1 MLRIYY
7 ISLLFTLLF
16 TSCAQNQKLETRLNS
31 TILKNDTLSNIPL
44 HDAIRAKD
52 INKVKEIVSG
62 GVLLN
67 TQDKA
72 DFTALHLAVRFDQY
86 DIAEYLI
93 GKKVSVNTYDIYGD
107 TPLLESMRNKTDN
120 ISKLL
125 LCNGANKDVKDRNLL
140 SPLDYAKLDEN
151 STMTKILEA
160 SDMKSFCEEKEITT
174 VTRVEEKPSKAKD
187 TLNEDTNVLII
198 SVYDALKNEFN
209 SDLTKWNA
217 EIKEGSL
224 IFRFK
229 NTDMLFAHGSSE
241 LSADYKAILNDF
253 FPRYLNVL
261 YNYRNEIELVRIEG
275 HSSSVYSSAK
285 NENDK
290 YTKNKELSTKR
301 AKSVLDYVSLIDN
314 TLITQHK
321 DWLNDYVKP
330 YGMGYDKLIYNQGV
344 EDESLSR
351 RVEFTIIKKK

>member
-1 MLRIYY
+1 MFKIYCV
-7 ISLLFTLLF
+7 SLLFTLLF
-16 TSCAQNQKLETRLNS
+16 TSCAQNDKLETRL
-31 TILKNDTLSNIPL
+31 TPIMKNDTISNIPL
-44 HDAIRAKD
+44 HDAVRAKD
-52 INKVKEIVSG
+52 INKVKEIVSDG
-62 GVLLN
+62 FLLN

-93 GKKVSVNTYDIYGD
+93 NKKVSVNTFDIYGD
-107 TPLLESMRNKTDN
+107 TPLLESMRNKTDD

-140 SPLDYAKLDEN
+140 SPLDYAKLDNNE
-151 STMTKILEA
+151 SMIKILES
-160 SDMKSFCEEKEITT
+160 SDIKPFCKEKEIVT
-174 VTRVEEKPSKAKD
+174 VQRAEEKPSKDSINKETNII
-187 TLNEDTNVLII
+187 TL

-209 SDLTKWNA
+209 SGLAKWNA

-241 LSADYKAILNDF
+241 LSSDYKIILDDF

-261 YNYRNEIELVRIEG
+261 YNYKNEIELVRIEG
-275 HSSSVYSSAK
+275 HTSSVYSSAK
-285 NENDK
+285 DENEK

-301 AKSVLDYVSLIDN
+301 ANSVLAYVSSLENDF
-314 TLITQHK
+314 ITQHK
-321 DWLNDYVKP
+321 NFLNDYVKP
-330 YGMGYDKLIYNQGV
+330 YGMGYDKLIYNKGV

-351 RVEFTIIKKK
+351 RVDFVIIKKK

>member
-1 MLRIYY
+1 MLKIYY
-7 ISLLFTLLF
+7 ISLFFTLLF
-16 TSCAQNQKLETRLNS
+16 TSCAQNEKLQTRLS
-31 TILKNDTLSNIPL
+31 PIMKNDTLSNIPL
-44 HDAIRAKD
+44 HDAIRVKD
-52 INKVKEIVSG
+52 INKVKEIVSDG
-62 GVLLN
+62 FLLN

-93 GKKVSVNTYDIYGD
+93 SKKVSVNTYDIYGD

-140 SPLDYAKLDEN
+140 SPLDYAKVDEN
-151 STMTKILEA
+151 QEMIEILES
-160 SDMKSFCEEKEITT
+160 SDIKSFCKDKEIITIK
-174 VTRVEEKPSKAKD
+174 RVEEESSKSKD
-187 TLNEDTNVLII
+187 FLNENT
-198 SVYDALKNEFN
+198 SVINLTVFDALKNEFN
-209 SDLTKWNA
+209 SDLAKWNA
-217 EIKEGSL
+217 EIKQGSL

-241 LSADYKAILNDF
+241 LSLEYKAILDDF

-261 YNYRNEIELVRIEG
+261 HNYRNEIELVRIEG
-275 HSSSVYSSAK
+275 HTSSVYSSAK
-285 NENDK
+285 NENEK

-301 AKSVLDYVSLIDN
+301 ANSVLDYVSSLDNSLI
-314 TLITQHK
+314 IEHK
-321 DWLNDYVKP
+321 AWLNDYVKP
-330 YGMGYDKLIYNQGV
+330 YGMGYDKLIYNQGI

-351 RVEFTIIKKK
+351 RVDFVIIKKK